1 MKSLRQLC
9 QDTEGSK
16 DPAWLCLDPRM
27 TAAPW
32 SLHLQ
37 STVLLK
43 GELLSRCRDRAR
55 VQGDRTRGQ
64 LAEK

>member
-1 MKSLRQLC
+1 MKSRQQLC
-9 QDTEGSK
+9 QDTEGLK

-27 TAAPW
+27 TAATW
-32 SLHLQ
+32 SLYLQ

-55 VQGDRTRGQ
+55 VQDDRTRGQ